1 MDPLE
6 AGKLILLL
14 GGIAGVYLKLNQAV
28 RTMNGKGEGR
38 EITNN
43 PLHVQKQ
50 SRPATLEDVKRLEAR
65 VARVEDDVQ
74 GMKADSLK
82 AREKIH
88 EEMTDFRDRMD
99 DKLTDLS
106 DDLREI
112 GRAVGRLEGS

>member
-6 AGKLILLL
+6 TGKLLIMLA
-14 GGIAGVYLKLNQAV
+14 GIAGLYLKLNQAV
-28 RTMNGKGEGR
+28 RTMNGKGEAR
-38 EITNN
+38 EISNN

-65 VARVEDDVQ
+65 VVRLEDDVH
-74 GMKADSLK
+74 GMKTDSAK

-88 EEMTDFRDRMD
+88 DELTEIRDRMD
-99 DKLTDLS
+99 DKFTGLG